1 MSQPLGLLV
10 YALIALS
17 ASLAGSS
24 TAQPAP
30 DLSQSHYAQDEP
42 GRPGGTPGK
51 KDRHHDKKASA
62 GDKDSDTATSADT
75 SRKTHSHKSAKK
87 SKKASAGSSEKS
99 STPK

>member
-1 MSQPLGLLV
+1 MSQPFKLLV
-10 YALIALS
+10 YSLIALS
-17 ASLAGSS
+17 PGFAGILN
-24 TAQPAP
+24 AQPAP

-51 KDRHHDKKASA
+51 KDRHHNKKASA

-75 SRKTHSHKSAKK
+75 GRKTHSHKSAKK